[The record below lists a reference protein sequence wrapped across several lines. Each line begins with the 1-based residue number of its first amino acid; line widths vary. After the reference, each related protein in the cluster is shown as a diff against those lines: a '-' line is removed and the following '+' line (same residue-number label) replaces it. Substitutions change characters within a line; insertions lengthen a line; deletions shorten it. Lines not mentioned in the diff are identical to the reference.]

1 VGVFLFTMDASRKCG
16 LPFISAP
23 TWMIPRVTFP
33 LIPANSGDVTSV
45 SHPTKHPWISTL
57 ISVEDPVTF
66 SVYAITLDFPNLV
79 VYMTD
84 NLYFTRTVRYRKHK
98 SR

>member
-1 VGVFLFTMDASRKCG
+1 
-16 LPFISAP
+16 
-23 TWMIPRVTFP
+23 MIPRVTFF
-33 LIPANSGDVTSV
+33 LIPANSGDVTAV
-45 SHPTKHPWISTL
+45 SHPTKHPRISTL

-66 SVYAITLDFPNLV
+66 SVFAITLDFPNLG

-84 NLYFTRTVRYRKHK
+84 NLCFTRTVRYKKRK